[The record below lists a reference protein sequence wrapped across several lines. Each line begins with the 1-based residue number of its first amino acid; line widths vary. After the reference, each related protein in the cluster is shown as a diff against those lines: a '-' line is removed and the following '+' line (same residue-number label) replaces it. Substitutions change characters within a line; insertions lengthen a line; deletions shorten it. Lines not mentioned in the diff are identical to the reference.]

1 MHSQILCKGTAAAV
15 AVRRM
20 RNILGA
26 VLGRDGW
33 TWRTHEV
40 KLLNTSSGDTVKIGE
55 ISYQLK
61 TPRNPE
67 LVPVKHISDSLPQT
81 VAQHLRWIMQK
92 DLLGQD
98 VFLIGPPGPLRRS
111 IAMQYLEL
119 TRREVEYV
127 SLSRDTTETD
137 LKQRREIR
145 SGTAFYIDQCAVR
158 AATEGRILVL
168 EGLEKAER
176 NVLPVLNNL
185 LENREMQLEDGRFLM
200 SAERYDKLLQE
211 HTKEELDAW
220 KIVRV
225 SEDFRVIALGL
236 PVPKYKGNPLDPPLR
251 SRFQAR
257 DIYYLPFKD
266 QLELLYTAGPNVAA
280 ERVSQ
285 LLSLATTLCSQESS
299 TLGLPDFPVDNLSPA
314 LQVLNVFPMLSSQ
327 QLVQRLYPYHSIL
340 GKEGRTAVEG
350 VLSRFELLDG
360 RRQPAPGAVVSVS
373 LARDL
378 EGHADVTL
386 RVADQDVT
394 FQVPAGTKEPRPPNS
409 SPAFIS
415 TSSHAQLLAEMMQ
428 SHMVKDM
435 CLIGAK
441 GCGKSVIAREF
452 AEMLGYSIEP
462 VMLYQDMTA
471 RDLLQQRY
479 TLPNGDTAWRPSPLV
494 TAAQEGKLLLLDGI
508 HRVNLGTLAVLSRLL
523 HDRELALYDGTRL
536 MRWDR
541 YQILKE
547 QLQLTD
553 QQLQERSIFPIHP
566 SFRVLALAE
575 PPVVGASTSTS
586 TSTSS
591 SGGQQWLGP
600 ELLTMFLYHS
610 VAPLARAEEISLI
623 QGLTPNVPKEAVEQ
637 LLHLTHSLRKT
648 NDPTAQ
654 SLASSLSTRQLLRI
668 CRRLSQYPEESI
680 AHAVNKA
687 CLSRFLPSLAR
698 ASLQKNLANCSIQDT
713 ADPAEHTRDHSC
725 TVKDGMLTI
734 GSVSA
739 PIYSADEKMKIP
751 DVLFYD
757 NPQHM
762 MVMEDMLKDFLLG
775 EHLLLVGNQGVGKNK
790 IVDRFLHLLNR
801 PREYLQ
807 LHRDTTV
814 QTLTLQPSVRDGIIV
829 YEDSPLVKAVKM
841 GHILV
846 IDEADKAPTNVTCI
860 LKTLVESGEMIL
872 ADGRRIVSD
881 LRKANGRLN
890 TIVMHPDFRMLV
902 LANRPGFPFLGND
915 FFGALG
921 DIFSCHAVDNP
932 KPQAELAML
941 KQYGPD
947 VPDATLQ
954 KLVAAFG
961 ELRSMADQGTIT
973 YPYSTRE
980 VVNIVKHLQ
989 KFPDEGL
996 ANVVRNVFDFDSYNK
1011 DMREVLIEALHKHG
1025 IPIGAKPSSVNL
1037 AKELPL
1043 PEVRMSGYW
1052 TTNQGGNAR
1061 RKLLCPTETH
1071 PIDIKGPVFLR
1082 VQGYPC
1088 NRQESRALSFSEE
1101 KAHWQIPM
1109 NEVNIICDVTTKD
1122 DVLYVATCN
1131 PVSLYAMKERGET
1144 IHCMELYDVFPRTI
1158 SGVWQPFVTIA
1169 ALGSP
1174 LDGQVVLHEEQS
1186 NTVLHVD
1193 VVTGAVRRLMLSPDS
1208 DQSSTRASNWW
1219 SSKEQQGSHKMCRD
1233 FAHKNWL
1240 LFYKED
1246 GNHLEVLDVLEG
1258 RVHSISLPINL
1269 KAVFLVAEDR
1279 WLLLE
1284 SNTNKKYLLTK
1295 PMHMGAEDSGVCQLH
1310 TISEDSVSSGHG
1322 ASSGE
1327 SCVPQMLSCDQL
1339 PNENLSAALD
1349 QKIVSPNR
1357 LLADTGSYAQVI
1369 VGFPDLMSPNEVY
1382 TFKRPVDLSEMKG
1395 GDGGSQFFRG
1405 GLRSSAAKRTN
1416 CVSLLSANQVVRAL
1430 PPNQVPLKEVYPKDV
1445 TPPMAAAYLEVT
1457 DLNSKRLKYIPV
1469 PRSMTVSPY
1478 TSWLSKVSDSD
1489 VLLAGLG
1496 SGGAVTVDMGGYVR
1510 LWETGLD
1517 NLQRSLMEWRN
1528 MIGSEDGRPIQITVQ
1543 RDSGQ
1548 DVTAPKHGKIDPNN
1562 APHVGG
1568 NQWAGG
1574 TGGRDTAGLGGK
1586 GGPYRL
1592 DAGHKVFQV
1601 SQAEKDALPEEVR
1614 RAAREMGEK
1623 AFKER
1628 LKEIDM
1634 SEYDADTYERF
1645 SKAVRRQV
1653 QSLRIILD
1661 SLQAKG
1667 KERQW
1672 LKNQALGEL
1681 DDAKIIDG
1689 LTGEKAIYKRRGEQ
1703 EPELGSPQQKPKR
1716 LRVLADV
1723 SGSMYRF
1730 NGVDGRLERSM
1741 EAVCM
1746 VMEALE
1752 SYEHK
1757 FKYDIV
1763 GHSGDG
1769 FDIELVRADKVPKNE
1784 KQRLKVLKTMH
1795 AHAQFCM
1802 SGDYTL
1808 EGTEASI
1815 RELAREEAD
1824 EHFVVVLSDANLE
1837 RYGIRPERFAR
1848 VLTSDPQVNAFA
1860 IFIGSLGDQAERLQ
1874 KTLPAGRSFVA
1885 MDTKQIPQ
1893 ILQQIFTSTML
1904 SSA

>member
-1 MHSQILCKGTAAAV
+1 MHSRVLLKGTAAAV
-15 AVRRM
+15 AARRI
-20 RNILGA
+20 RQILGP
-26 VLGRDGW
+26 VMCREGW
-33 TWRTHEV
+33 NCGAHEV

-55 ISYQLK
+55 ISYVLK

-67 LVPVKHISDSLPQT
+67 LVPVNHMTEALPQMVT
-81 VAQHLRWIMQK
+81 QHLRWIMQK

-111 IAMQYLEL
+111 VAMQYLEL
-119 TRREVEYV
+119 TKREVEYV
-127 SLSRDTTETD
+127 ALSRDTMETD

-200 SAERYDKLLQE
+200 SAQRYDKLLEE

-236 PVPKYKGNPLDPPLR
+236 PVPRYKGNPLDPPLR

-257 DIYYLPFKD
+257 DVYYLPFKD
-266 QLELLYTAGPNVAA
+266 QLEHLYTIGPNVPP

-285 LLSLATTLCSQESS
+285 LLSFATTLCSQESAS
-299 TLGLPDFPVDNLSPA
+299 LSLPDFPVDNLPA
-314 LQVLNVFPMLSSQ
+314 ALAVLNLFPMLSAQ
-327 QLVQRLYPYHSIL
+327 QLVQRLYPYEVML

-350 VLSRFELLDG
+350 VLRRFELIDG
-360 RRQPAPGAVVSVS
+360 STKPSPTAVVSVES
-373 LARDL
+373 VNGDPA
-378 EGHADVTL
+378 GQAAVTL
-386 RVADQDVT
+386 NITNQNIT
-394 FQVPAGTKEPRPPNS
+394 FQVPAGTRPSRPPKS

-415 TSSHAQLLAEMMQ
+415 TPTHDRLLAEMMR
-428 SHMVKDM
+428 SHLVKDI

-462 VMLYQDMTA
+462 IMLYQDMTA

-479 TLPNGDTAWRPSPLV
+479 TLPNGDTAWRASPLV
-494 TAAQEGKLLLLDGI
+494 TAAQEGKLVLLDGI

-536 MRWDR
+536 LRWDR
-541 YQILKE
+541 YQTLKDE
-547 QLQLTD
+547 LKLTHQELQD
-553 QQLQERSIFPIHP
+553 RSIFPVHP
-566 SFRVLALAE
+566 SFRIIALAE
-575 PPVVGASTSTS
+575 PPQVGSTS
-586 TSTSS
+586 
-591 SGGQQWLGP
+591 QQWLGP
-600 ELLTMFLYHS
+600 EILTMFLFHTIK
-610 VAPLARAEEISLI
+610 PLAKAEETAVI
-623 QGLTPNVPKEAVEQ
+623 QGMIPNVPKEAVEQ
-637 LLHLTHSLRKT
+637 LQHLTHSLRKS
-648 NDPTAQ
+648 NDPTAL

-668 CRRLSQYPEESI
+668 CRRLSQYPEESV

-698 ASLQKNLANCSIQDT
+698 SALQKSLVNCSIEDQP
-713 ADPAEHTRDHSC
+713 DPASEQSHLYTC
-725 TVKDGMLTI
+725 TVKDGLLTI
-734 GSVSA
+734 GNVSV
-739 PIYSADEKMKIP
+739 PVYSPDEKMKVP
-751 DVLFYD
+751 DVLFYE
-757 NPQHM
+757 NVQHM
-762 MVMEDMLKDFLLG
+762 MVMQDMLKDFLLG

-790 IVDRFLHLLNR
+790 IVDRFLHLMNR

-881 LRKANGRLN
+881 PLEAAGRPN
-890 TIVMHPDFRMLV
+890 AIPMHPDFRMIV

-932 KPQAELAML
+932 KPQAEFAML
-941 KQYGPD
+941 KQYGPN
-947 VPDATLQ
+947 VPDAILQ

-961 ELRSMADQGTIT
+961 ELRAMADQGTIT

-1011 DMREVLIEALHKHG
+1011 DIREVLIAALHKHG
-1025 IPIGAKPSSVNL
+1025 IPIGAKPTSVHL

-1043 PEVRMSGYW
+1043 PDCKMAGYW
-1052 TTNQGGNAR
+1052 TISQGGSTR
-1061 RKLLCPTETH
+1061 RKLLCPTESH
-1071 PIDIKGPVFLR
+1071 QIDIKGPVFLR
-1082 VQGYPC
+1082 VQSYPSE
-1088 NRQESRALSFSEE
+1088 RHESRSVSFTEE
-1101 KAHWQIPM
+1101 QAHWQIPM
-1109 NEVNIICDVTTKD
+1109 NEVNIVCDVTTAND
-1122 DVLYVATCN
+1122 SIYVATCN
-1131 PVSLYAMKERGET
+1131 PVSLYAMKEKGDSVQ
-1144 IHCMELYDVFPRTI
+1144 CVELYDIFPRTI
-1158 SGVWQPFVTIA
+1158 SGVWQPFVSVA
-1169 ALGSP
+1169 ALGNP
-1174 LDGQVVLHEEQS
+1174 LQDQVVLHEEQG
-1186 NTVLHVD
+1186 NTVLHLD
-1193 VVTGAVRRLMLSPDS
+1193 LVTGAVRRLVLSQDKQEEPPRK
-1208 DQSSTRASNWW
+1208 TSNWW
-1219 SSKEQQGSHKMCRD
+1219 SNKESQPAYKMCKE
-1233 FAHKNWL
+1233 FAHKNWF
-1240 LFYKED
+1240 LFYKENGSQLD
-1246 GNHLEVLDVLEG
+1246 VVDVLEG
-1258 RVHSISLPINL
+1258 QVHTISLPINL

-1279 WLLLE
+1279 WLLVE
-1284 SNTNKKYLLTK
+1284 SKTDRKFLLTK
-1295 PMHMGAEDSGVCQLH
+1295 PMHMGAEDTGVCQLH
-1310 TISEDSVSSGHG
+1310 AISEDAVNTGFGTSSGLE
-1322 ASSGE
+1322 ATA
-1327 SCVPQMLSCDQL
+1327 PQEVSNEQL
-1339 PNENLSAALD
+1339 PNENLSTALG

-1357 LLADTGSYAQVI
+1357 VLCDTNTYANVI

-1382 TFKRPVDLSEMKG
+1382 SFKRSSPITEGRGPDM
-1395 GDGGSQFFRG
+1395 FFGTSKRTG
-1405 GLRSSAAKRTN
+1405 PAKRVN
-1416 CVSLLSANQVVRAL
+1416 CVCLLGANQVVRAL
-1430 PPNQVPLKEVYPKDV
+1430 PPTQVPLTEIYPKADV
-1445 TPPMAAAYLEVT
+1445 TPPMTAAYLEVT
-1457 DLNSKRLKYIPV
+1457 DLNSKKLKYIPV
-1469 PRSMTVSPY
+1469 PRSSSVSPY
-1478 TSWLSKVSDSD
+1478 TVWISKVSDTD
-1489 VLLAGLG
+1489 VVMAPLG
-1496 SGGAVTVDMGGYVR
+1496 SGGVVTVDMGGYVR

-1517 NLQRSLMEWRN
+1517 NLQRSLLEWRN
-1528 MIGSEDGRPIQITVQ
+1528 MIGSEDGRPIQITIQ
-1543 RDSGQ
+1543 RDSGL
-1548 DVTAPKHGKIDPNN
+1548 DVSSPKHGQIDPKN

-1592 DAGHKVFQV
+1592 DAGHKVYQI
-1601 SQAEKDALPEEVR
+1601 SQAEKDAVPDEVK

-1623 AFKER
+1623 AFKQR
-1628 LKEIDM
+1628 LKEIEM
-1634 SEYDADTYERF
+1634 SEYDATTYERF
-1645 SKAVRRQV
+1645 SGAVRRQV

-1672 LKNQALGEL
+1672 LRNQALGEL

-1689 LTGEKAIYKRRGEQ
+1689 LTGEKAIYKRRGEL

-1716 LRVLADV
+1716 LRLLADV

-1752 SYEHK
+1752 NYEHK

-1769 FDIELVRADKVPKNE
+1769 FDIELVRCDKVPKNNKE
-1784 KQRLKVLKTMH
+1784 RLKVLKTMH
-1795 AHAQFCM
+1795 AHSQFCM

-1808 EGTEASI
+1808 EGTEHAMK
-1815 RELAREEAD
+1815 ELAHEEAD
-1824 EHFVVVLSDANLE
+1824 EHFVIVLSDANLE
-1837 RYGIRPERFAR
+1837 RYGISPDRFAR
-1848 VLTSDPQVNAFA
+1848 ALTSNPQVNAFA
-1860 IFIGSLGDQAERLQ
+1860 IFIGSLGDQADRLQ
-1874 KTLPAGRSFVA
+1874 RTLPAGRSFVA

>member
-1 MHSQILCKGTAAAV
+1 MHPQILCGGSTALVAA
-15 AVRRM
+15 RRV

-33 TWRTHEV
+33 MCRAHEV

-55 ISYQLK
+55 ISYKLK
-61 TPRNPE
+61 TPKNPE

-119 TRREVEYV
+119 TKREVEYV
-127 SLSRDTTETD
+127 ALSRDTTETD

-158 AATEGRILVL
+158 AATQGRVLVL

-200 SAERYDKLLQE
+200 SAERYDKLLKD
-211 HTKEELDAW
+211 HTKEELDSW

-266 QLELLYTAGPNVAA
+266 QLELLYTAGPNIAA

-299 TLGLPDFPVDNLSPA
+299 SLGLPDFPMDNLIPA
-314 LQVLNVFPMLSSQ
+314 LHVLNSFPMLSSQ
-327 QLVQRLYPYHSIL
+327 QLVQRLYPYGSIL

-360 RRQPAPGAVVSVS
+360 RRQTAPSTILNVSKS
-373 LARDL
+373 ADL
-378 EGHADVTL
+378 EGHADVRL
-386 RVADQDVT
+386 HIAEKEIT
-394 FQVPAGTKEPRPPNS
+394 FQVPAGTKELRPPNS
-409 SPAFIS
+409 SPSFIS
-415 TSSHAQLLAEMMQ
+415 TPSHSQLLTDMMQ
-428 SHMVKDM
+428 SHMAKDI

-441 GCGKSVIAREF
+441 GCGKSVIAKEF

-494 TAAQEGKLLLLDGI
+494 TAAIEGKLLLLDGI

-523 HDRELALYDGTRL
+523 HDRELDLYDGTRL
-536 MRWDR
+536 LRWDR
-541 YQILKE
+541 YQTLKE
-547 QLQLTD
+547 QLQFTD
-553 QQLQERSIFPIHP
+553 EQLKERSIFPIHP

-575 PPVVGASTSTS
+575 PPVVGAAP
-586 TSTSS
+586 
-591 SGGQQWLGP
+591 SGGSSKGQQQWLGP
-600 ELLTMFLYHS
+600 ELLTMFLYHTVS
-610 VAPLARAEEISLI
+610 PLAKAEEMGLI
-623 QGLTPNVPKEAVEQ
+623 QGLTHNVPTEAVEQ
-637 LLHLTHSLRKT
+637 LLHLTHTLRKT

-698 ASLQKNLANCSIQDT
+698 ASLEKSLSNCSIQDT
-713 ADPAEHTRDHSC
+713 PDPNEHTRDFSC
-725 TVKDGMLTI
+725 SVKDGLLTI
-734 GSVSA
+734 GKVSA
-739 PIYSADEKMKIP
+739 PVYNANEKMKVP

-790 IVDRFLHLLNR
+790 IIDRFLHLLNR

-814 QTLTLQPSVRDGIIV
+814 QTLTLQPSVRDGIIM

-872 ADGRRIVSD
+872 ADGRRIISD
-881 LRKANGRLN
+881 PRDAKGRTN

-932 KPQAELAML
+932 KPKAELAML

-947 VPDATLQ
+947 VPDSTLQ

-1025 IPIGAKPSSVNL
+1025 IPIGAKPTSVNL

-1043 PEVRMSGYW
+1043 PEVKMTGYW
-1052 TTNQGGNAR
+1052 TINQGVNAR

-1082 VQGYPC
+1082 VQSYPC

-1122 DVLYVATCN
+1122 DTMFVATCN
-1131 PVSLYAMKERGET
+1131 PVSLFSMKERGDT
-1144 IHCMELYDVFPRTI
+1144 IQYMELYDVFPRTI
-1158 SGVWQPFVTIA
+1158 SGVWQPFVTVA
-1169 ALGSP
+1169 PLGSP

-1186 NTVLHVD
+1186 NTILHLD
-1193 VVTGAVRRLMLSPDS
+1193 METGAVRRLMLSPES
-1208 DQSSTRASNWW
+1208 DPPSTRASNWW
-1219 SSKEQQGSHKMCRD
+1219 SSKEQQGVHKMCRE

-1246 GNHLEVLDVLEG
+1246 GNQLEVLDVLEG
-1258 RVHSISLPINL
+1258 KVHAISLPINL
-1269 KAVFLVAEDR
+1269 KSVFLVAEDR
-1279 WLLLE
+1279 WLLVE
-1284 SNTNKKYLLTK
+1284 SNTNKKFLLTK
-1295 PMHMGAEDSGVCQLH
+1295 PMHMAAEDSGVCQLH
-1310 TISEDSVSSGHG
+1310 GISEDSVSSGHG
-1322 ASSGE
+1322 VSSAE
-1327 SCVPQMLSCDQL
+1327 LCVPQMLSCDQL

-1349 QKIVSPNR
+1349 QRIVSPNR
-1357 LLADTGSYAQVI
+1357 VLADTSSFAQII
-1369 VGFPDLMSPNEVY
+1369 VGFPDLVSPNEVY
-1382 TFKRPVDLSEMKG
+1382 SFKRPVDLSEMKST
-1395 GDGGSQFFRG
+1395 DNSAHTFFRG
-1405 GLRSSAAKRTN
+1405 TLRSSSAKRDN

-1430 PPNQVPLKEVYPKDV
+1430 PPNKVPLKEVYPKDV
-1445 TPPMAAAYLEVT
+1445 TPPMTAAYLEVT
-1457 DLNSKRLKYIPV
+1457 DLNSKRVKYIPV
-1469 PRSMTVSPY
+1469 PRSMSVSPY
-1478 TSWLSKVSDSD
+1478 TSWLSKVSESD
-1489 VLLAGLG
+1489 VLIGALG
-1496 SGGAVTVDMGGYVR
+1496 SGGVVTVDMGGYVR

-1517 NLQRSLMEWRN
+1517 TLQRSLMEWRN
-1528 MIGSEDGRPIQITVQ
+1528 MIGSEDGRPVQITIQ
-1543 RDSGQ
+1543 RDSGL

-1592 DAGHKVFQV
+1592 DAGHKVYQI
-1601 SQAEKDALPEEVR
+1601 SQAEKDAVPEEVR

-1628 LKEIDM
+1628 LKEINM
-1634 SEYDADTYERF
+1634 SEYDATTYERF
-1645 SKAVRRQV
+1645 SSAVRRQV

-1661 SLQAKG
+1661 TLQAKG

-1672 LKNQALGEL
+1672 LKNQALGDL

-1689 LTGEKAIYKRRGEQ
+1689 LTGEKAIYKRRGELDP
-1703 EPELGSPQQKPKR
+1703 EPGTPQQKPKR

-1752 SYEHK
+1752 NYEHK
-1757 FKYDIV
+1757 FKYDIM

-1769 FDIELVRADKVPKNE
+1769 FDIELVRADKVPKNNKE
-1784 KQRLKVLKTMH
+1784 RLKVLRTMH
-1795 AHAQFCM
+1795 AHSQFCM

-1808 EGTEASI
+1808 EGTDASI
-1815 RELAREEAD
+1815 KELAREEAD

-1837 RYGIRPERFAR
+1837 RYGIRPERFAQ
-1848 VLTSDPQVNAFA
+1848 VLTSDPEVNAFA

-1874 KTLPAGRSFVA
+1874 RTLPAGRSFVA